1 MTSETLHQLK
11 GILRQKEKELYSIQ
25 KIGQALSSTLN
36 IDDLLNLVMKEITFL
51 MNADRSTLYLVD
63 RRKKEI
69 WSKIALKAEV
79 KEIRQK
85 FGKGISGYVAET
97 GRKINIPDAYQDS
110 RFDPST
116 DKRTGY
122 RTRSILCIPV
132 WEPLSMGKKAKLMAV
147 IQVLN
152 KKTGSFT
159 EEDEGILEAI
169 GSEVSIALAN
179 ARLYEQLKKKF
190 NEIDLLYDFE
200 QKLSGGYQIHE
211 ILQSILLRTLQ
222 TLKSKKIAIIF
233 PIESKYHLLSVDE
246 KNQFKSEI
254 LPDIDEEI
262 LPPEILTKPQRLKK
276 IQNAFKR
283 EVKKYIDPELK
294 IFRILPLVFREDRVE
309 FAALVLSSQVEAGK
323 RTSISDHQIIGI
335 VEQKI
340 SRALELSFLRE
351 RIIKQERLFTVGQM
365 MSTIVHD
372 LRSPLNTISGFMEL
386 MLEKETSAKE
396 RNEYSDIIRLEI
408 QSIANMTREILD
420 FAKGKTSILPRK
432 ISVVDIIKRFQMQV
446 EQLFRNTE
454 ILLKFESESK
464 RLIYADA
471 EKITRVLYNIAKNAK
486 EALKGKG
493 EFLFRSFDANGEVV
507 FQITDNGPGIPEEIR
522 DRLFESFVTSG
533 KESGTGLGL
542 AIGKKIIDEHE
553 GRIEIKSAKNKG
565 TTFFIK
571 IPEYQKEKKIM

>member
-211 ILQSILLRTLQ
+211 ILRSILLRTLQ

-276 IQNAFKR
+276 IQ
-283 EVKKYIDPELK
+283 
-294 IFRILPLVFREDRVE
+294 
-309 FAALVLSSQVEAGK
+309 
-323 RTSISDHQIIGI
+323 
-335 VEQKI
+335 
-340 SRALELSFLRE
+340 
-351 RIIKQERLFTVGQM
+351 
-365 MSTIVHD
+365 
-372 LRSPLNTISGFMEL
+372 
-386 MLEKETSAKE
+386 
-396 RNEYSDIIRLEI
+396 
-408 QSIANMTREILD
+408 
-420 FAKGKTSILPRK
+420 
-432 ISVVDIIKRFQMQV
+432 
-446 EQLFRNTE
+446 
-454 ILLKFESESK
+454 
-464 RLIYADA
+464 
-471 EKITRVLYNIAKNAK
+471 
-486 EALKGKG
+486 
-493 EFLFRSFDANGEVV
+493 
-507 FQITDNGPGIPEEIR
+507 
-522 DRLFESFVTSG
+522 
-533 KESGTGLGL
+533 
-542 AIGKKIIDEHE
+542 
-553 GRIEIKSAKNKG
+553 
-565 TTFFIK
+565 
-571 IPEYQKEKKIM
+571 